1 MRTSSARVRQCSASL
16 RKDWLVMPGSV
27 CESVIVMVRLAG
39 AGRLHQLYAANER
52 VGSTGSAQERHGRA
66 TYICRP
72 SNPIFGSGNCP
83 NSGPSTF
90 HRLVR
95 FRPRLSWRASVA
107 RLLHTAEPRATY
119 AHAAATTR
127 PLAAAEFLYLH
138 VFV

>member
-1 MRTSSARVRQCSASL
+1 
-16 RKDWLVMPGSV
+16 
-27 CESVIVMVRLAG
+27 VMVRLAG
-39 AGRLHQLYAANER
+39 AGRLHQLYAANE
-52 VGSTGSAQERHGRA
+52 TGGIDGQRTGTARPFRCGAFRA
-66 TYICRP
+66 TCICRP
-72 SNPIFGSGNCP
+72 SNPIIGSGNCP